1 MSISE
6 YARHRGCELR
16 AVQFAVE
23 RKRITRNEDGTIDS
37 ERADQEWE
45 ENTDHSFAR
54 YGPKPPRRP
63 SHRESPGSSDG
74 RARAQAANVDDQRPG
89 VNFHNARAARE
100 IYEARLKKLSF
111 EQKQGNLLPR
121 AEVEAAT
128 QNTFQV
134 FREAML
140 NVPNRV
146 AGQLAAETDPL
157 RIHELLEAEIRLALQ
172 EFAGGGQ

>member
-1 MSISE
+1 MSITE

-23 RKRITRNEDGTIDS
+23 RGRITRNDDGTIDS
-37 ERADQEWE
+37 DAADQQWE
-45 ENTDHSFAR
+45 ENTDHSQAR
-54 YGPKPPRRP
+54 YGPKPRSRP
-63 SHRESPGSSDG
+63 SHRDG
-74 RARAQAANVDDQRPG
+74 RARGVSADDARPG
-89 VNFHNARAARE
+89 VSFHNARAARE

-128 QNTFQV
+128 QNIFQV

-146 AGQLAAETDPL
+146 AGLLAAESDPL
-157 RIHELLEAEIRLALQ
+157 KVHELLESEIRAALQ
-172 EFAGGGQ
+172 EFAGGAA